1 MSSSN
6 GLDHPDSRPLGRV
19 KTNRNRTN
27 KVEKSELVTKQQV
40 RSMLQS
46 QKLGR
51 DELKWFDAQ
60 IALSA
65 TSTGSVTNL
74 TAIPQS
80 VGPSARTGIEID
92 YDKLMLNVIVSYGD
106 PSFNV
111 VRIIIFKW
119 IPHTNY
125 VLPTVNDILGPG
137 LVGTT
142 RDYLS
147 HYNESTKQNFQI
159 LSDNLN
165 YLCTSSSVAVKSGT
179 PHFINLRGRARFS
192 DAATFGTN
200 SVHMLVISDSN
211 AAPHPGLVGVTR
223 VFYTDA

>member
-1 MSSSN
+1 MFMSTQA
-6 GLDHPDSRPLGRV
+6 GLDHPDSRPSGRV
-19 KTNRNRTN
+19 ATKRPVAKDR
-27 KVEKSELVTKQQV
+27 KELVTKQQV
-40 RSMLQS
+40 HMMLKNS
-46 QKLGR
+46 KLNV

-74 TAIPQS
+74 TAIPQG

-92 YDKLMLNVIVSYGD
+92 YHRLSVNCIVSYGD

-111 VRIIIFKW
+111 IRIIIFKW

-147 HYNESTKQNFQI
+147 HYNESTKQNFKI
-159 LSDNLN
+159 ISDNMN
-165 YLCTSSSVAVKSGT
+165 FLCTSSNIAVKAGT
-179 PHFINLRGRARFS
+179 PYQLPIKGRARFS
-192 DAATFGTN
+192 DSATFGTN
-200 SVHMLVISDSN
+200 SLHMLVISDSN
-211 AAPHPGLVGVTR
+211 AAPHPGLVAVTR
-223 VFYTDA
+223 VFYLDA